1 MDRRPSHPVI
11 NYAFLALGSA
21 IAALVVEEFLVPNTI
36 LDGGVIGVGMMLSH
50 VTGIPLALLT
60 VILNAPFVILSG
72 IKLGRGFTA
81 RAVFS
86 MATFSACVELF
97 DGWANATGETL
108 LAVCFGGV
116 LLGLGVGIVI
126 RGVAAST
133 APRPWP
139 SSSAGRPTS
148 PWDRWSSA

>member
-21 IAALVVEEFLVPNTI
+21 IAAFAVEEFLVPNTI

-50 VTGIPLALLT
+50 VTGVPLALLT
-60 VILNAPFVILSG
+60 IILNAPFVILGG
-72 IKLGRGFTA
+72 IKLGHSFTA

-126 RGVAAST
+126 RGGGCLDGTEAVAILVSRKTNLAV
-133 APRPWP
+133 
-139 SSSAGRPTS
+139 G
-148 PWDRWSSA
+148 